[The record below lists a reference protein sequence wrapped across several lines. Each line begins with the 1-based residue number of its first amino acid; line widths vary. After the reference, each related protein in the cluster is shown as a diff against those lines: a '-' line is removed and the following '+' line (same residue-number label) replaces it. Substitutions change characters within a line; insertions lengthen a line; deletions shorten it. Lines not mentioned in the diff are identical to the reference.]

1 MVIWGRNDYLMEAEK
16 QLSDKNVN
24 KEVNF
29 DGKLIQDLTETSNKI
44 FRNLKKRGFI
54 ADKELKYFRFDYKR
68 AWKNCTFFL
77 QFMKGF
83 LMYLVNQCF

>member
-16 QLSDKNVN
+16 QLSDKNVK

-44 FRNLKKRGFI
+44 FRSLKKRGFI
-54 ADKELKYFRFDYKR
+54 ADKELKHFRFDYK
-68 AWKNCTFFL
+68 KSMEKL
-77 QFMKGF
+77 
-83 LMYLVNQCF
+83 